1 MELPKQIMLKISRKC
16 RLRLSRGAILAALCL
31 WSRDIQGLDSWISI
45 LKKSRP
51 FQHTK
56 APEHAIGWRLSPRT
70 KARRGTRLEDA
81 EFQPIC
87 CSNAVWNDVNVH
99 LVFPFL
105 DLEQMASSYSSYS
118 FLLATFLFQ
127 PLNPLKWLL
136 NIHALYLQN
145 FYPCTYA
152 DCACVRGVSIDRIIG
167 RQRRA
172 SHVWISQVRCLQAA
186 KIARSGETTN
196 NYHQNTRGP
205 DMW

>member
-1 MELPKQIMLKISRKC
+1 MSFKVESRSKPC
-16 RLRLSRGAILAALCL
+16 CFLLV
-31 WSRDIQGLDSWISI
+31 IQGYPGSRLMNLHPQKIKTISTHQ
-45 LKKSRP
+45 S
-51 FQHTK
+51 T
-56 APEHAIGWRLSPRT
+56 RT
-70 KARRGTRLEDA
+70 RNWVEALERKRRGTRLEDA

-87 CSNAVWNDVNVH
+87 CIVMQYEMMSM
-99 LVFPFL
+99 FTFFFFSPFL

-152 DCACVRGVSIDRIIG
+152 DCACVRGFSIDRIIG

-172 SHVWISQVRCLQAA
+172 VSGSLKSAVSKLQKLQGVERPQTTTIKILGDPTCDSITHVDNIS
-186 KIARSGETTN
+186 
-196 NYHQNTRGP
+196 
-205 DMW
+205 